1 MPHDSRSTVSRRE
14 FLKTSATTA
23 TLAAASSLLPSGV
36 TQVAASEKAAAP
48 LGKAEHCIFL
58 WLGGGACHVDTF
70 DPKRKST
77 GRKDPGSYYD
87 AIDTAIAGEQVC
99 EHLSRTAPILDRA
112 ILVRSLHHN
121 VIDEHAAATNRLHTG
136 RPTSGTIVYPSIGS
150 VVAYEKGAADD
161 GVPAYVVMGYPNLTR
176 GPGFLGSKYSYMY
189 LTDTNAGP
197 AGLKR
202 PDSVTT
208 ARQDRR
214 EQLLAGLRD
223 GYRQRNE
230 NDPKIEAYS
239 DISEQAFRLSGP
251 QFMSTFNLDQEPAS
265 LREAYGS
272 EFGQRCLLARRLIE
286 RGVRFIEVS
295 SNLNFVNGTGWDT
308 HNDGQLNQ
316 HLLIQEL
323 DQALSALI
331 LDLEAKKLLDKT
343 VIAVATEFGRPPEFD
358 GGGGRG
364 HHSQAFSGVL
374 AGGGLKTG
382 QVVGV
387 TDELGRKIVERPVSI
402 PDFHATIYAA
412 LGIDTNK
419 ELFAGDRPVP
429 ITDGGKPLPEV
440 FA

>member
-1 MPHDSRSTVSRRE
+1 
-14 FLKTSATTA
+14 
-23 TLAAASSLLPSGV
+23 
-36 TQVAASEKAAAP
+36 
-48 LGKAEHCIFL
+48 
-58 WLGGGACHVDTF
+58 
-70 DPKRKST
+70 
-77 GRKDPGSYYD
+77 
-87 AIDTAIAGEQVC
+87 
-99 EHLSRTAPILDRA
+99 
-112 ILVRSLHHN
+112 
-121 VIDEHAAATNRLHTG
+121 
-136 RPTSGTIVYPSIGS
+136 
-150 VVAYEKGAADD
+150 
-161 GVPAYVVMGYPNLTR
+161 MGYPNLTR

-202 PDSVTT
+202 PDSVT
-208 ARQDRR
+208 ADRQQRR

-230 NDPKIEAYS
+230 NDTKIEAYA
-239 DISEQAFRLSGP
+239 DVSEQALRLSGP
-251 QFMSTFNLDQEPAS
+251 QFMSTFKLDQEPAA

-331 LDLEAKKLLDKT
+331 LDLEQKKLLDKT
-343 VIAVATEFGRPPEFD
+343 LIAVATEFGRPPEFD

-387 TDELGRKIVERPVSI
+387 TDELGRKIVKRPVSI

-412 LGIDTNK
+412 LGIDTTK
-419 ELFAGDRPVP
+419 ELYAGDRPVP
-429 ITDGGKPLPEV
+429 ITDGGQPLAEV